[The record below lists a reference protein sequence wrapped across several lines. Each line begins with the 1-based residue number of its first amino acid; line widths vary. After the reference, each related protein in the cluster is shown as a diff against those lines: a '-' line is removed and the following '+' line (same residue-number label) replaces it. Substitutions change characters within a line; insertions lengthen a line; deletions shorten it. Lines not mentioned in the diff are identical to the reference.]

1 LQDCTHAMANGRSYI
16 ELYSKQC
23 VLLCLALTGC
33 LSQREPTLS
42 NTLDSGDWASVY
54 ERLQMT
60 PTDLQADDLNSILRA
75 AIAKE
80 VDQPTLEK
88 ILPALIQHGVNI
100 NEADEAGN
108 MPLLLAISAGRENAV
123 RVLLSEG
130 SDPNKGNVHSNVTPL
145 HFSFDFNHEFAVPI
159 LISNGANVNLR
170 DSMGRLPIHAASLR
184 ASSLVNRLIAQDP
197 SCSNAED
204 DFGLTPLFY
213 ATMSRSGRAA
223 RMVVI
228 RQLIFGG
235 ANANQLYSGC
245 GIPDSTVGYRTA
257 LQGPRLGESVVE
269 YASRIGETT
278 IADVLR
284 EAKVAGE

>member
-1 LQDCTHAMANGRSYI
+1 
-16 ELYSKQC
+16 
-23 VLLCLALTGC
+23 
-33 LSQREPTLS
+33 
-42 NTLDSGDWASVY
+42 
-54 ERLQMT
+54 
-60 PTDLQADDLNSILRA
+60 
-75 AIAKE
+75 
-80 VDQPTLEK
+80 
-88 ILPALIQHGVNI
+88 
-100 NEADEAGN
+100 
-108 MPLLLAISAGRENAV
+108 
-123 RVLLSEG
+123 
-130 SDPNKGNVHSNVTPL
+130 
-145 HFSFDFNHEFAVPI
+145 
-159 LISNGANVNLR
+159 
-170 DSMGRLPIHAASLR
+170 MGRLPIHAASLR